1 MDLESTRRLCPVCG
15 QPLTYLLE
23 HRQWYCYN
31 CKKFDTKREMAFPS
45 IGSIAMIFV
54 GLLSL
59 GIGGIIGINC
69 LERLQ
74 YGRFNESDIIYL
86 IYSLLLLVPGFV
98 SFVDGISISKQGSY
112 RDISSKTSVYAGSLQ
127 DKMKYIRGNRKRLA
141 LRTAL
146 YFAILTIIFI
156 PGYFLISPK
165 ATSGKEA
172 LLFSICTV
180 LPAFMMIMGLP
191 YFCLEWYTL
200 KKTLKHQIF

>member
-1 MDLESTRRLCPVCG
+1 
-15 QPLTYLLE
+15 
-23 HRQWYCYN
+23 
-31 CKKFDTKREMAFPS
+31 MAFPS
-45 IGSIAMIFV
+45 IGGIAMIFA

-74 YGRFNESDIIYL
+74 YGRFNEGDIIYL

-98 SFVDGISISKQGSY
+98 SFVDGISVSKQGSY

-146 YFAILTIIFI
+146 YFTILTIIFI
-156 PGYFLISPK
+156 PGYFLIGPT

-172 LLFSICTV
+172 LFLSICTV
-180 LPAFMMIMGLP
+180 FPALMMIMGLP
-191 YFCLEWYTL
+191 YFCLEWCYL
-200 KKTLKHQIF
+200 KSVLERSIF